1 MPDFRAYIRQH
12 LPPLGISGAQEADI
26 VEEIAIEF
34 EERYE
39 RAIQGGL
46 TPEEAWEVV
55 KKDPQSWWDLSN
67 DLRSIF
73 GDDQISAQKQG
84 RAEGMFSRMFSH
96 IRFSFRML
104 KKESCFY
111 L

>member
-12 LPPLGISGAQEADI
+12 LPSLGISGAQEADI

-39 RAIQGGL
+39 RAIKGGL
-46 TPEEAWEVV
+46 TPEEAWKVV
-55 KKDPQSWWDLSN
+55 QKDPQSWRELSN
-67 DLRSIF
+67 DLRAIF
-73 GDDQISAQKQG
+73 GDDHLDAPLPGKAGGYVFQHVWPHQVLFQNA
-84 RAEGMFSRMFSH
+84 A
-96 IRFSFRML
+96 
-104 KKESCFY
+104 KESCFH